1 MKLIKTAP
9 ERYTDNEVLPTYL
22 ETSNLTIYCH
32 GPVGVRAFTNFFKQT
47 GTETTLGYVKPA
59 HWAGVSKAYTN
70 KTHVLVLRNPLE
82 QHKHAAWLHGMSIH
96 EADRKRNNMFYHT
109 HLAPHLA
116 LVRHAE
122 FDFFIDF
129 NHLKQFVF
137 DYEPPAEPQF
147 SGQLL
152 GLEDELDAYS
162 WIRNNKMELKVSQWR
177 ELIMRGQLE
186 TI

>member
-32 GPVGVRAFTNFFKQT
+32 GPVGVSAFTNFFKQT

>member
-137 DYEPPAEPQF
+137 DYEPPTEPQF

>member
-9 ERYTDNEVLPTYL
+9 ERYTDNEVLPTFL
-22 ETSNLTIYCH
+22 ETSNLKIYCH

>member
-70 KTHVLVLRNPLE
+70 KTHILVLRNPLE

>member
-1 MKLIKTAP
+1 MKLIKTTP

-22 ETSNLTIYCH
+22 ETCNLTIYCH

-152 GLEDELDAYS
+152 GLEDELDAYA

>member
-152 GLEDELDAYS
+152 GLEDELDAYA

>member
-1 MKLIKTAP
+1 MKLIKTTP

-152 GLEDELDAYS
+152 GLEDELDAYA

>member
-152 GLEDELDAYS
+152 GLEDELDSYS
-162 WIRNNKMELKVSQWR
+162 WIRNNKIELKLSQWR

>member
-1 MKLIKTAP
+1 MKPKTTP
-9 ERYTDNEVLPTYL
+9 ERYNDTEVLPTYL
-22 ETSNLTIYCH
+22 ETSNLTIYSH
-32 GPVGVRAFTNFFKQT
+32 GPIGTRVFKEFFRQT
-47 GTETTLGYVKPA
+47 GTRTTLGYVKPH
-59 HWAGVSKAYTN
+59 HWAGLTNVYTN
-70 KTHVLVLRNPLE
+70 REHILVLRHPND
-82 QHKHAAWLHGMSIH
+82 QHRHAAWLHGMSIH

>member
-1 MKLIKTAP
+1 M
-9 ERYTDNEVLPTYL
+9 PTYL

-152 GLEDELDAYS
+152 GLEDELDAYA

>member
-47 GTETTLGYVKPA
+47 GTETTLGYVNPA

-129 NHLKQFVF
+129 NHLKQFIF

>member
-70 KTHVLVLRNPLE
+70 KTHFLVLRNPLE

>member
-137 DYEPPAEPQF
+137 DYCH
-147 SGQLL
+147 G
-152 GLEDELDAYS
+152 
-162 WIRNNKMELKVSQWR
+162 
-177 ELIMRGQLE
+177 
-186 TI
+186 

>member
-129 NHLKQFVF
+129 NHLKQFIF

>member
-59 HWAGVSKAYTN
+59 HWAGVSKEYTN

>member
-70 KTHVLVLRNPLE
+70 KTHILVLRNPLE

-109 HLAPHLA
+109 HLAPHLT

-129 NHLKQFVF
+129 NHLKQFIF

-152 GLEDELDAYS
+152 GLEDELDAYA

>member
-1 MKLIKTAP
+1 MKLIKTAS

>member
-1 MKLIKTAP
+1 MIP
-9 ERYTDNEVLPTYL
+9 ERYNDTEVLPTYL
-22 ETSNLTIYCH
+22 ETSNLTIYSH
-32 GPVGVRAFTNFFKQT
+32 GPVGTRCFTDFFKQT

-70 KTHVLVLRNPLE
+70 KTHILVLRDPIE
-82 QHKHAAWLHGMSIH
+82 QHRHAAWLHGMSIH